1 MGELLEIAAAL
12 RNFSGLAQWYGLT
25 DHDMLPTDDLFFALA
40 PQPVLEKQI
49 GECIISPE
57 EMADT
62 ASVTLRDLRRKIRA
76 TEDSIRT
83 KLDAIIKN
91 STTNK
96 FLQDA
101 VVSIRN
107 GRYVVPVRAEYRGEV
122 GGVIHDVS
130 STGSTVFVEPTAVV
144 EANARI
150 MQLHAQDQEEIT
162 RILTGRSPARWHR
175 WSRSSATAMTLC
187 CKLTC
192 CWPKPALR
200 WSRTPL
206 CRR

>member
-1 MGELLEIAAAL
+1 
-12 RNFSGLAQWYGLT
+12 
-25 DHDMLPTDDLFFALA
+25 
-40 PQPVLEKQI
+40 
-49 GECIISPE
+49 
-57 EMADT
+57 MADT

-130 STGSTVFVEPTAVV
+130 STGSTVFVEPPLWWKPRPHYA
-144 EANARI
+144 AARPRAGGN
-150 MQLHAQDQEEIT
+150 H
-162 RILTGRSPARWHR
+162 PAF
-175 WSRSSATAMTLC
+175 
-187 CKLTC
+187 
-192 CWPKPALR
+192 
-200 WSRTPL
+200 
-206 CRR
+206 